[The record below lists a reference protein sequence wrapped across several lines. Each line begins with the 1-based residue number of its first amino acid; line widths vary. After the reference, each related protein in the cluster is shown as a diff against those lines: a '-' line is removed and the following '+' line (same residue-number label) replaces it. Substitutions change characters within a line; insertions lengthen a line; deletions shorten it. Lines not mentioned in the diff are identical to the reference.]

1 MRQATTNP
9 TMMAANRNLFISYLL
24 PDFQSSNCSSFS
36 YDHIIIAT
44 PFCCLSFTKS
54 QPTLCDPMDRGT
66 PGFPILPCFL
76 EFAQIHVHWL
86 SDALSLSLLLLP
98 SSLFAFSL
106 SQHQALFQWVGSL
119 NQEAKA
125 LAEDRASA
133 SASGFISFRTDWF
146 ELLVV
151 QRTLQHHNS
160 KASILPHSAF
170 FMVQLSHSYMATAK
184 TIALTI
190 WTLVGNIFLFLKRC
204 LSLS

>member
-86 SDALSLSLLLLP
+86 SDAILCHPLLLFCLQSFLASGSFPMSLL
-98 SSLFAFSL
+98 FASCGQ
-106 SQHQALFQWVGSL
+106 SIG
-119 NQEAKA
+119 
-125 LAEDRASA
+125 ASA
-133 SASGFISFRTDWF
+133 SVLAVTNQGWFPLGWTGLISLQPNGLRSHQ
-146 ELLVV
+146 EL
-151 QRTLQHHNS
+151 
-160 KASILPHSAF
+160 
-170 FMVQLSHSYMATAK
+170 
-184 TIALTI
+184 
-190 WTLVGNIFLFLKRC
+190 
-204 LSLS
+204 